1 MSYLQVRL
9 TLSSLAKMR
18 DQLVADSIV
27 IDSRFN
33 GPPDS
38 ANGGYTCG
46 LLAAAID
53 GPAEVTLR
61 QPPPLE
67 RELRIARDDGDADAG
82 DGRVLLLDGDGLV
95 AEATAVRPDWSVP
108 EPVSLD
114 EARAAVPGSGFLHR
128 PRPFPTCFVCGN
140 DREAGDGLEIFPG
153 PVAGRDDLHAGTW
166 TPDDSL
172 ADESGAVRREV
183 VWASLDCPTS
193 SPVANRPG
201 PDGSLRP
208 IVLARLA
215 VDIRGPVD
223 VGAEYVVTAW
233 PIAVDGRK
241 RHSGSALFTPD
252 TPDGGTGGDLLA
264 SARALWIELR
274 VD

>member
-1 MSYLQVRL
+1 
-9 TLSSLAKMR
+9 
-18 DQLVADSIV
+18 VADSIV

-61 QPPPLE
+61 QPPPLA
-67 RELRIARDDGDADAG
+67 RELTLSRDGD
-82 DGRVLLLDGDGLV
+82 RVLLLDDDQLV
-95 AEATAVRPDWSVP
+95 AEAARPEGTWDVP
-108 EPVSLD
+108 PAVSLD
-114 EARAAVPGSGFLHR
+114 EAQAAITNSHFLVL
-128 PRPFPTCFVCGN
+128 PRPFETCFVCGPS
-140 DREAGDGLEIFPG
+140 RARGDGLEIYAG
-153 PVAGRDDLHAGTW
+153 PVEGRENLHAATW
-166 TPDDSL
+166 KPDGSVAGHD
-172 ADESGAVRREV
+172 GHVRPEI

-193 SPVANRPG
+193 SPVANWATPG
-201 PDGSLRP
+201 ETPRP

-215 VDIRGPVD
+215 VDAPAPIPAD
-223 VGAEYVVTAW
+223 AEYVITAW
-233 PIAVDGRK
+233 RIAVDGRK
-241 RHSGSALFTPD
+241 RQAGAALFTPA
-252 TPDGGTGGDLLA
+252 GELLA

>member
-1 MSYLQVRL
+1 
-9 TLSSLAKMR
+9 MR
-18 DQLVADSIV
+18 GRLVADSIV

-46 LLAAAID
+46 LLAAAVD

-67 RELRIARDDGDADAG
+67 RELRVAHEDADGLELRPDGGGGG
-82 DGRVLLLDGDGLV
+82 DSGRVVLLDGEGLV
-95 AEATAVRPDWSVP
+95 AEAVPVEPDWSVP
-108 EPVSLD
+108 PPVSLED
-114 EARAAVPGSGFLHR
+114 ARAAIAGSTFLRR

-140 DREAGDGLEIFPG
+140 DREAHDGLAIYPG
-153 PVAGRDDLHAGTW
+153 PVAGREELHAGTW
-166 TPDDSL
+166 TPDASL
-172 ADESGAVRREV
+172 AGGGGSVRPEI

-193 SPVANRPG
+193 SPVANRPQ
-201 PDGSLRP
+201 PDGTLRP

-215 VDIRGPVD
+215 VDAPGSVA
-223 VGAEYVVTAW
+223 VGVEYVVTAW
-233 PIAVDGRK
+233 RIAVDGRK
-241 RHSGSALFTPD
+241 RHSGSALFTP
-252 TPDGGTGGDLLA
+252 GGELLA

-274 VD
+274 AD

>member
-1 MSYLQVRL
+1 
-9 TLSSLAKMR
+9 MR
-18 DQLVADSIV
+18 CPLVPDSIV

-61 QPPPLE
+61 APPPLR
-67 RELRIARDDGDADAG
+67 RELRVEAGAGRDQGAEPGSDDGV
-82 DGRVLLLDGDGLV
+82 RLLDGDRLV
-95 AEATAVRPDWSVP
+95 AEATAVDPDWSVP
-108 EPVSLD
+108 PPVPLD
-114 EARAAVPGSGFLHR
+114 DARAAIAGSHFLQL
-128 PRPFPTCFVCGN
+128 PRPFETCFVCGPS
-140 DREAGDGLEIFPG
+140 REAHDGLEIYPG
-153 PVAGRDDLHAGTW
+153 PVDGRDALHAGTW
-166 TPDDSL
+166 IPDASDAGDDGRVL
-172 ADESGAVRREV
+172 DEI

-201 PDGSLRP
+201 PDGTLRP

-215 VDIRGPVD
+215 VDARAPIAPGV
-223 VGAEYVVTAW
+223 EYVVTAW

-241 RHSGSALFTPD
+241 RHSGAALFTRD
-252 TPDGGTGGDLLA
+252 GDLLA
-264 SARALWIELR
+264 SSRALWIELR
-274 VD
+274 AD

>member
-1 MSYLQVRL
+1 VPR
-9 TLSSLAKMR
+9 
-18 DQLVADSIV
+18 SIV

-46 LLAAAID
+46 LLAAAVD

-61 QPPPLE
+61 RPPPLE
-67 RELRIARDDGDADAG
+67 RELRVGSDGD
-82 DGRVLLLDGDGLV
+82 RVLLLEGDELV
-95 AEATAVRPDWSVP
+95 AEATAVEAGWSVP
-108 EPVSLD
+108 SPASLD
-114 EARAAVPGSGFLHR
+114 QARAAVPGSAFLHS

-140 DREAGDGLEIFPG
+140 ERDAGDGLEIYPG
-153 PVAGRDDLHAGTW
+153 PASGRDGLHAGTW
-166 TPDDSL
+166 TPDASV
-172 ADESGAVRREV
+172 ADEDGRVRSEV

-193 SPVANRPG
+193 SPVANRPL
-201 PDGSLRP
+201 PDGTLRP

-215 VDIRGPVD
+215 VDVRGPVEAG
-223 VGAEYVVTAW
+223 VEHVVTAW
-233 PIAVDGRK
+233 PIEVDGRK
-241 RHSGSALFTPD
+241 RHAGSALFTPD
-252 TPDGGTGGDLLA
+252 GDLLA

>member
-1 MSYLQVRL
+1 MHRRAV
-9 TLSSLAKMR
+9 T
-18 DQLVADSIV
+18 DSIV

-46 LLAAAID
+46 LLATSSIE

-61 QPPPLE
+61 APPPLE
-67 RELRIARDDGDADAG
+67 RELQVERVDGSARLVDGDA
-82 DGRVLLLDGDGLV
+82 LV
-95 AEATAVRPDWSVP
+95 AEAEAIDPDWRVP
-108 EPVSLD
+108 PPVPLD
-114 EARAAVPGSGFLHR
+114 DARAAVAGSHFLQL
-128 PRPFPTCFVCGN
+128 PRPFATCFVCGPS
-140 DREAGDGLEIFPG
+140 RAARDGLEIYPG

-166 TPDDSL
+166 TPDASVAGDDGS
-172 ADESGAVRREV
+172 VRAEV

-193 SPVANRPG
+193 SPVANAPE
-201 PDGSLRP
+201 PDGTLRP

-215 VDIRGPVD
+215 VDVRAPIAIGN
-223 VGAEYVVTAW
+223 GYVVTAW

-241 RHSGSALFTPD
+241 RHAGSALFTPD
-252 TPDGGTGGDLLA
+252 GELLA

>member
-1 MSYLQVRL
+1 MRGRL
-9 TLSSLAKMR
+9 VP
-18 DQLVADSIV
+18 DFVV
-27 IDSRFN
+27 IASRFN

-46 LLAAAID
+46 LLARAID

-61 QPPPLE
+61 RPPPLE
-67 RELRIARDDGDADAG
+67 RELRTQPDGD
-82 DGRVLLLDGDGLV
+82 RVLLLDDEDLV
-95 AEATAVRPDWSVP
+95 AEAVPVEPDWRVP
-108 EPVSLD
+108 EPVSPD
-114 EARAAVPGSGFLHR
+114 DARAAIAGSTFLHR

-140 DREAGDGLEIFPG
+140 DRTAGDGLEIYPG
-153 PVAGRDDLHAGTW
+153 PVAGPEELHAGTW
-166 TPDDSL
+166 TPDASVTGDDGRVP
-172 ADESGAVRREV
+172 DEI

-193 SPVANRPG
+193 SPVANRPQ
-201 PDGSLRP
+201 PDGTLRP

-215 VDIRGPVD
+215 VDIRAPVEAG
-223 VGAEYVVTAW
+223 VEYVVTAW
-233 PIAVDGRK
+233 PIEVDGRK

-252 TPDGGTGGDLLA
+252 GDPLA

>member
-1 MSYLQVRL
+1 MP
-9 TLSSLAKMR
+9 
-18 DQLVADSIV
+18 DSIV

-46 LLAAAID
+46 LLAATVD

-67 RELRIARDDGDADAG
+67 RELSVAHEGD
-82 DGRVLLLDGDGLV
+82 RVLLLDGGGLV
-95 AEATAVRPDWSVP
+95 AEAVSVEPDWFLPS
-108 EPVSLD
+108 PVSLD
-114 EARAAVPGSGFLHR
+114 VARAAVPGSAFLVR

-140 DREAGDGLEIFPG
+140 DREARDGLEIFPG
-153 PVAGRDDLHAGTW
+153 PVAMRDDLHAGTW
-166 TPDDSL
+166 TPDASL
-172 ADESGAVRREV
+172 ADASGHVRPEV

-193 SPVANRPG
+193 SPVANRPR
-201 PDGSLRP
+201 PDGTQLP

-215 VDIRGPVD
+215 VDVRAAIA
-223 VGAEYVVTAW
+223 VGDEYVVTAW
-233 PIAVDGRK
+233 PISVDGRK
-241 RHSGSALFTPD
+241 RGAGSALFTPD
-252 TPDGGTGGDLLA
+252 GELLA

-274 VD
+274 AD

>member
-1 MSYLQVRL
+1 VP
-9 TLSSLAKMR
+9 
-18 DQLVADSIV
+18 DSIV

-46 LLAAAID
+46 LLAAAIE

-67 RELRIARDDGDADAG
+67 RELRVARDDD
-82 DGRVLLLDGDGLV
+82 RVLLLDGDALV
-95 AEATAVRPDWSVP
+95 AEGTATRPDWTVP
-108 EPVSLD
+108 DPVSLD
-114 EARAAVPGSGFLHR
+114 EARAAIPGSGFLVR

-140 DREAGDGLEIFPG
+140 DREGRDGLEIYPG
-153 PVAGRDDLHAGTW
+153 PVTGRDDLHAGTW
-166 TPDDSL
+166 TPDASLVDDSG
-172 ADESGAVRREV
+172 DVRPEV

-193 SPVANRPG
+193 APVANRPD
-201 PDGSLRP
+201 PDGTLRP

-215 VDIRGPVD
+215 VDLRARVVPNV
-223 VGAEYVVTAW
+223 EYVVTAW
-233 PIAVDGRK
+233 PISIDGRK
-241 RHSGSALFTPD
+241 RHSGSALFTTD
-252 TPDGGTGGDLLA
+252 TPEGGTGGKLLA

>member
-1 MSYLQVRL
+1 LPFG
-9 TLSSLAKMR
+9 SLAKMR
-18 DQLVADSIV
+18 GRSVADPIV

-67 RELRIARDDGDADAG
+67 RELRIARDGGDGD

-114 EARAAVPGSGFLHR
+114 EARAAVPGSGFLVR

-153 PVAGRDDLHAGTW
+153 PVAGREDLHAGTW
-166 TPDDSL
+166 TPDASL
-172 ADESGAVRREV
+172 VDGSGAVRREV

-193 SPVANRPG
+193 SPVANRPA
-201 PDGSLRP
+201 PDGTLRP

-215 VDIRGPVD
+215 VDIRAPVEA
-223 VGAEYVVTAW
+223 GADYVVTAW

-241 RHSGSALFTPD
+241 RHSGSALFTA
-252 TPDGGTGGDLLA
+252 DGELRA

-274 VD
+274 DSE

>member
-1 MSYLQVRL
+1 VP
-9 TLSSLAKMR
+9 
-18 DQLVADSIV
+18 DSIV

-46 LLAAAID
+46 LLAAAVD

-67 RELRIARDDGDADAG
+67 RELSVAHDGD
-82 DGRVLLLDGDGLV
+82 RVLLLDGDGLV
-95 AEATAVRPDWSVP
+95 AEAVALAPDWRVP

-114 EARAAVPGSGFLHR
+114 VARAAVPGSAFLVR

-140 DREAGDGLEIFPG
+140 DRAARDGLEIFTG
-153 PVAGRDDLHAGTW
+153 AVAARDDLHAATW
-166 TPDDSL
+166 TPDASL
-172 ADESGAVRREV
+172 ADASGDVRPEV

-193 SPVANRPG
+193 SPVANRPA
-201 PDGSLRP
+201 PDGTLRP

-215 VDIRGPVD
+215 VDVRAPIPIEH
-223 VGAEYVVTAW
+223 EYVVTSW
-233 PIAVDGRK
+233 PISVDGRK
-241 RHSGSALFTPD
+241 RHAGSALFTPD
-252 TPDGGTGGDLLA
+252 GELLA

-274 VD
+274 AD